1 MRWLDSITDA
11 MDRNLGKL
19 QETVRDREARHAAV
33 HEVTKSD
40 MTGRLN
46 GGAYICMYICICIC
60 YACTLCLTHIH
71 FYLVNAHLYLEYTSI
86 NTYKANI
93 IIFLCLRI
101 SSLILSLLASTLAN
115 TLIRKRWVEREGY
128 FQCGWKQTFIL
139 FYREVWSCHYPSVLS
154 QTDPE
159 QPGPGVPHQ
168 PALTEDHPRRG
179 YNSG

>member
-86 NTYKANI
+86 NTYKANT

-115 TLIRKRWVEREGY
+115 TLIRKWGRQKKMGRKRRLFSMWLE
-128 FQCGWKQTFIL
+128 TNIHLIL
-139 FYREVWSCHYPSVLS
+139 QGGLELS
-154 QTDPE
+154 LPFSF
-159 QPGPGVPHQ
+159 VP
-168 PALTEDHPRRG
+168 
-179 YNSG
+179 N